1 MSAGQDEAVA
11 VVPIGIAWIVLK
23 IVRPYL
29 IGHRC
34 KSHWSS
40 WVSAIGGLDSIH
52 AQGSDGVDG

>member
-1 MSAGQDEAVA
+1 
-11 VVPIGIAWIVLK
+11 VPIGIAWIVLK
-23 IVRPYL
+23 IVCPYL